1 MKRTKKIA
9 LFASLFIVG
18 TITAF
23 AGNKTEQF
31 LVNGKC
37 GSCEKRIEKA
47 AQTVDGVSEAHWD
60 QKSKKMTVKFDD
72 QQTSLMQIE
81 TAIAMAGHDTQLF
94 RASDARYS
102 ELPACCHYERNEIG
116 EKTAHSGM
124 KMDCD
129 QPQKATNHSCCEK
142 E

>member
-1 MKRTKKIA
+1 MKKTKTIA
-9 LFASLFIVG
+9 LIASLFVAG
-18 TITAF
+18 TMATF

-60 QKSKKMTVKFDD
+60 QKTKKMAVSFDD
-72 QQTSLMQIE
+72 QQTSMKQIE
-81 TAIAMAGHDTQLF
+81 TAIAMTGHDTQLF
-94 RASDARYS
+94 RASNVRYN

-116 EKTAHSGM
+116 EKTPHTGM
-124 KMDCD
+124 KMDCENM
-129 QPQKATNHSCCEK
+129 PNATKKSCCEK